1 MDDDW
6 VESPAKDL
14 RSRRR
19 STRNRQVSKA
29 LSESLQSADSPQK
42 RRSPSEEEP
51 PKKRPQRARKTRI
64 TAPVE
69 VELSTEEGLKLLT
82 NEERMGWE
90 GWVELESDPAT
101 FSYILRGYGV
111 EGVKI
116 QEVLSLDSE
125 MLADLPKPVY
135 GLIFLFTYRGSDD
148 HDDYGLPRE
157 IPTDVWFANQ
167 TIQNSC
173 ATVAMLNIV
182 MNVPEI
188 ELGQTLRDFKRE
200 TEGLEPAYRGKQ
212 LGENVFI
219 RNTHNSFARK
229 IDIHN
234 VDPAEFDF
242 EKWLKVM
249 NKDKLINKDKSKK
262 QKPPTISQ
270 GKKASRKNVPRKK
283 KKRVQEEAAYHFIAY
298 VPINGVVWR
307 FDGLQHQPLS
317 LGPAGDDWIAVA
329 RQHMEDRMTQYIEDG
344 LQFNLLALCES
355 PLLSIPRRLV
365 EVIKSLRRV
374 EGMLDYVKVDWK
386 ELAAFDPTLGQVD
399 EMYGLTQ
406 EVLDSVRLSSVS
418 IEIIEQAEGSVE
430 DLMALHQ
437 EFFYELGQLR
447 NSYINELAAINYE
460 NHQAALKMLEDTAA
474 PEAQAEA
481 STSMVDSD
489 VHMTGGST
497 TSHTA
502 ADTPQDLQHEGE
514 PAETASNGERPENEL
529 AAEAR
534 PATSTQEGQ
543 TNSTTK
549 SGNDEMDLET
559 AIPTSKAAEGSPD
572 VSPVEN
578 TSSILSPDHLVQDQP
593 ATREERVEDH
603 VAAENKQDDE
613 TP

>member
-1 MDDDW
+1 MIMMIMGYQG
-6 VESPAKDL
+6 KF
-14 RSRRR
+14 
-19 STRNRQVSKA
+19 RQMFG
-29 LSESLQSADSPQK
+29 LQTK
-42 RRSPSEEEP
+42 
-51 PKKRPQRARKTRI
+51 
-64 TAPVE
+64 
-69 VELSTEEGLKLLT
+69 
-82 NEERMGWE
+82 
-90 GWVELESDPAT
+90 
-101 FSYILRGYGV
+101 
-111 EGVKI
+111 
-116 QEVLSLDSE
+116 
-125 MLADLPKPVY
+125 
-135 GLIFLFTYRGSDD
+135 
-148 HDDYGLPRE
+148 
-157 IPTDVWFANQ
+157 
-167 TIQNSC
+167 
-173 ATVAMLNIV
+173 
-182 MNVPEI
+182 
-188 ELGQTLRDFKRE
+188 
-200 TEGLEPAYRGKQ
+200 
-212 LGENVFI
+212 
-219 RNTHNSFARK
+219 K

-270 GKKASRKNVPRKK
+270 
-283 KKRVQEEAAYHFIAY
+283 AY

-317 LGPAGDDWIAVA
+317 
-329 RQHMEDRMTQYIEDG
+329 
-344 LQFNLLALCES
+344 
-355 PLLSIPRRLV
+355 
-365 EVIKSLRRV
+365 
-374 EGMLDYVKVDWK
+374 
-386 ELAAFDPTLGQVD
+386 LGQVD